1 MDKKQIIRKILK
13 EDIGSDNITR
23 IAVFDFDGTLSDTP
37 MPDTGRVEYEKIT
50 GSPWLHKGWWGRPE
64 TLDMDI
70 FDIKPIPS
78 VISAYKEERANPN
91 TLVVMLTG
99 RIPKLSSEV
108 EKILSSYGLRFDVY
122 EYNNGGA
129 TLNSKIDTM
138 ERLLKQYPNVKSI
151 KMWDDRLE
159 HIPAF
164 KAWGSSLDGVDFN
177 ITVVEGNHHGPQ

>member
-37 MPDTGRVEYEKIT
+37 MPDTGMVEYEKIT
-50 GSPWLHKGWWGRPE
+50 GSPWPHKGWWGRPE
-64 TLDMDI
+64 TLDMDV

-138 ERLLKQYPNVKSI
+138 ERLLKQYPNVKSMI
-151 KMWDDRLE
+151 LFDDRDE
-159 HIPAF
+159 HISAF
-164 KAWGSSLDGVDFN
+164 EAFGNELVNSQRISDFD
-177 ITVVEGNHHGPQ
+177 IVHVKK